1 MVGYRKMVLPTS
13 EPPEGTAQHVKLVTV
28 ERETMHT
35 AWWGQAK
42 AALCVLRKQL
52 GLRVHLRTARLTQC
66 TAYAALSCANGDTD
80 VRLRWQS
87 QRARLEG
94 HAMLTVMFIIW
105 LIQAVIF
112 GGLMT
117 AIVIEFMRRREWW
130 GAVFAFMV
138 LVGFF
143 KLDKIMFDYAEL
155 STLFT

>member
-1 MVGYRKMVLPTS
+1 
-13 EPPEGTAQHVKLVTV
+13 
-28 ERETMHT
+28 
-35 AWWGQAK
+35 
-42 AALCVLRKQL
+42 
-52 GLRVHLRTARLTQC
+52 
-66 TAYAALSCANGDTD
+66 
-80 VRLRWQS
+80 
-87 QRARLEG
+87 
-94 HAMLTVMFIIW
+94 MLTVMFIIW